1 MSKAK
6 KIIIFIVLIAILV
19 IPFGITASAAMG
31 DVYTVPFN
39 TPATGANNGYLEI
52 LYQDTNGNKNVCVLS
67 WYTNFDYLTYGTGA
81 YSDNCSIDVNVIA
94 NSNSVTIYPY
104 GTPDYY
110 TYSMDYIAVESSGY
124 YSCGSLMF
132 GEGYD
137 NNSFT
142 MYSGYSILS
151 VKGYGNCHI
160 QGSASA
166 GSTFFSV
173 LYSEDAPE
181 YNQLLSTVSLL
192 RQMAGNDT
200 TIINTLNSILS
211 STNSVNDKLTQ
222 VIALLTEVTNT
233 MTQKITDNADKNASE
248 IQQNQDENTDKIID
262 NQNQLQENEK
272 NEAQSSGSSGSD
284 DVASAVPDKS
294 AGFTEALSTFVRSM
308 STTDTECNLTFPALS
323 IPEIAGVI
331 PAANLSAEQN
341 INFSQVVAMIPTSIL
356 EIVRALATI
365 ALIIYCFKEL
375 YSTISYVLT
384 MRRDKGDE

>member
-19 IPFGITASAAMG
+19 IPFGITASAVSLTSVCITGKVG
-31 DVYTVPFN
+31 DTGEVSVGSTRDISYDNSWISFTVDGISG
-39 TPATGANNGYLEI
+39 TMGYLNCKFVVEVI
-52 LYQDTNGNKNVCVLS
+52 GSWLGTFPLQGASYYFTGSYSPYAISNVSYDVEVNQFYTSPS
-67 WYTNFDYLTYGTGA
+67 WYSYGHYTRIEFTA
-81 YSDNCSIDVNVIA
+81 LVPLN
-94 NSNSVTIYPY
+94 NSNISRVLL
-104 GTPDYY
+104 DF
-110 TYSMDYIAVESSGY
+110 DDDSG
-124 YSCGSLMF
+124 
-132 GEGYD
+132 D
-137 NNSFT
+137 QT
-142 MYSGYSILS
+142 
-151 VKGYGNCHI
+151 GN
-160 QGSASA
+160 
-166 GSTFFSV
+166 
-173 LYSEDAPE
+173 
-181 YNQLLSTVSLL
+181 SLL
-192 RQMAGNDT
+192 KFISAEYSFLTAGEYEAIARDNENTDK
-200 TIINTLNSILS
+200 II
-211 STNSVNDKLTQ
+211 
-222 VIALLTEVTNT
+222 
-233 MTQKITDNADKNASE
+233 
-248 IQQNQDENTDKIID
+248 QNNDENTDKIID

-323 IPEIAGVI
+323 IPEIAGLI

>member
-19 IPFGITASAAMG
+19 IPFGITASAITLNNPFGVAQFKYADTTGSVSYCYVGEHSASYMFSPSYYCSVEFTNSG
-31 DVYTVPFN
+31 NVPFDVVGGYFVLEWQLYTAGN
-39 TPATGANNGYLEI
+39 TTVVNKFDEVFTTCFYQIDDTSWSNTYTDLIDFTYNCYWENAYYPGSPFSRTVYNFRAVIKNNANNCYGVGVRYCP
-52 LYQDTNGNKNVCVLS
+52 TTSFSSNSS
-67 WYTNFDYLTYGTGA
+67 WYFQSCTL
-81 YSDNCSIDVNVIA
+81 
-94 NSNSVTIYPY
+94 
-104 GTPDYY
+104 DYY
-110 TYSMDYIAVESSGY
+110 TTSEYEAIAR
-124 YSCGSLMF
+124 
-132 GEGYD
+132 D
-137 NNSFT
+137 NENT
-142 MYSGYSILS
+142 DKI
-151 VKGYGNCHI
+151 I
-160 QGSASA
+160 Q
-166 GSTFFSV
+166 
-173 LYSEDAPE
+173 
-181 YNQLLSTVSLL
+181 N
-192 RQMAGNDT
+192 N
-200 TIINTLNSILS
+200 
-211 STNSVNDKLTQ
+211 
-222 VIALLTEVTNT
+222 
-233 MTQKITDNADKNASE
+233 
-248 IQQNQDENTDKIID
+248 DENTDKIID

-323 IPEIAGVI
+323 IPEIAGLI